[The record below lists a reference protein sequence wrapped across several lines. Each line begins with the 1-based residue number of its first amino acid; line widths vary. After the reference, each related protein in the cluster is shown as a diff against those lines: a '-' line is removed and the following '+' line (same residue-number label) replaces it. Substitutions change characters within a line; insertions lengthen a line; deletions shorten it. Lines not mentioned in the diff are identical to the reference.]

1 MMVDWLLYKGGSMLL
16 KLLGVV
22 TNPWAGDSQS
32 LLQELDQENKD
43 LQSQLLKTG
52 QLAAG
57 NKRLCSFIHSK
68 SQKKT
73 KKCVFVLGKGLAVN
87 IWVLFWCCVAC
98 FDRIFFVTMEPKHG
112 RVFQPAVQSFF
123 QLPKYPLIW
132 AHLGEIDL
140 IVYQPRSWVAHGF
153 R

>member
-1 MMVDWLLYKGGSMLL
+1 MLL

-52 QLAAG
+52 QLAAR

-68 SQKKT
+68 SQKN
-73 KKCVFVLGKGLAVN
+73 VF
-87 IWVLFWCCVAC
+87 LFWAKGWQWTYGFF
-98 FDRIFFVTMEPKHG
+98 FDAALTVLIAFFFVTMEPKHG

-132 AHLGEIDL
+132 ARLGEIDL

>member
-68 SQKKT
+68 SQKKN
-73 KKCVFVLGKGLAVN
+73 KNMGFCFGQRAGSEHMGSFLMLRC
-87 IWVLFWCCVAC
+87 LFWSHFFCHDGTQTWPCVPTRCSILFPAPQISVDLGAFRWDR
-98 FDRIFFVTMEPKHG
+98 FDRLPTP
-112 RVFQPAVQSFF
+112 
-123 QLPKYPLIW
+123 QL
-132 AHLGEIDL
+132 
-140 IVYQPRSWVAHGF
+140 SCTWV
-153 R
+153 

>member
-73 KKCVFVLGKGLAVN
+73 KKVF
-87 IWVLFWCCVAC
+87 LFWAKGWQWTYGFF
-98 FDRIFFVTMEPKHG
+98 FDAALPVLIAFFVTMEPKHG